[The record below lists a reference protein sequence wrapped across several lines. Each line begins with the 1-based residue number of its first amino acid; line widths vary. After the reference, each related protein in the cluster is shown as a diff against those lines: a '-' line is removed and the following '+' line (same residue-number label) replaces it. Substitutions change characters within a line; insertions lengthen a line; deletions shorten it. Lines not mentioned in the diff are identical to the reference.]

1 MVVDPI
7 NFIKQNMKAQ
17 FSVFANVIMITF
29 LFSLISCKKD
39 SPSDPL
45 PLDKVVQLA
54 PARDIDG
61 NDYQTVAI
69 GVQVWMASNLKTTKY
84 NDGTAIPLVTAD
96 TDWAH
101 LLSPGYCWYDNDTVN
116 KRDYGALYNWYAVN
130 TGKLCPTGWHVP
142 TDAEWTILTTYLG
155 GESVAGGKLKESGT
169 SHWYRPNT
177 GATNETGFSA
187 LPGGFRDYYL
197 GGPFIYDGYSGHWWS
212 STELFLAYAWNQSM
226 SSRNSNVNRFYDDEH
241 CGFSVRCIKD

>member
-54 PARDIDG
+54 PVRDIDG

-69 GVQVWMASNLKTTKY
+69 GAQVWMSSNLKTTKY

-101 LLSPGYCWYDNDTVN
+101 LLSPGYCWYNNDTVN

-155 GESVAGGKLKESGT
+155 GYGIAGGKLKEIGT
-169 SHWYRPNT
+169 IHWNSLNFDT
-177 GATNETGFSA
+177 TNETGFSA
-187 LPGGFRDYYL
+187 LPGGYRDYFGSFYS
-197 GGPFIYDGYSGHWWS
+197 IGYVGFWWS
-212 STELFLAYAWNQSM
+212 SAEFDTASAWY
-226 SSRNSNVNRFYDDEH
+226 RNMGYYYSNVIRNYYSKQY
-241 CGFSVRCIKD
+241 GFSVRCIKD